1 MAKINLYV
9 AIPPVIFLG
18 LAGLFYFG
26 LTRPDSSFL
35 PSMMIGRE
43 APALIKVE
51 QLREDPA
58 PTDADLRASG
68 VKLVNFWASWCAPC
82 RAEHPILM
90 GMAEDGVNIIGL
102 NYKDQPD
109 NALAFL
115 EELDDPF
122 AKIGTDRAGRTG
134 LEWGVYGIPET
145 FVIDGNGKVL
155 YRHPGPLT
163 QRVLEERIYPAMAA
177 AAETAP
183 SSE

>member
-1 MAKINLYV
+1 MAKISPLMALPVLVFASFIGLALIGMMRDDPDSLPSAREGQV
-9 AIPPVIFLG
+9 APPVVLTEF
-18 LAGLFYFG
+18 AGKPMF
-26 LTRPDSSFL
+26 DD
-35 PSMMIGRE
+35 
-43 APALIKVE
+43 AAL
-51 QLREDPA
+51 RDG
-58 PTDADLRASG
+58 T
-68 VKLVNFWASWCAPC
+68 VKIVNYWASWCAPC

-122 AKIGTDRAGRTG
+122 AKIGTDQAGRTG

>member
-1 MAKINLYV
+1 MAKISPYV
-9 AIPPVIFLG
+9 ALPPIIFLG
-18 LAGLFYFG
+18 LAALFYFG
-26 LTRPDSSFL
+26 LTRPDAGFL
-35 PSMMIGRE
+35 PSTMIGRE

-58 PTDADLRASG
+58 PTDADLRLEG

-82 RAEHPILM
+82 RAEHPLLM
-90 GMAEDGVNIIGL
+90 DMAEDGMTIYGI
-102 NYKDQPD
+102 NYKDKPE

-122 AKIGTDRAGRTG
+122 TKVGADNVGRTG

-145 FVIDGNGKVL
+145 FVIDGEGKVL

-163 QRVLEERIYPAMAA
+163 KRVLEERIFPAIAA
-177 AAETAP
+177 AAAAATQ
-183 SSE
+183 

>member
-1 MAKINLYV
+1 MAKISPYV
-9 AIPPVIFLG
+9 AIPPIIFLG

-26 LTRPDSSFL
+26 LSRDTNFL
-35 PSMMIGRE
+35 PSTMIDRD

-58 PTDADLRASG
+58 PTDADLRLEG

-90 GMAEDGVNIIGL
+90 GMAEDGMNIIGL

-109 NALAFL
+109 NALMFL

-122 AKIGTDRAGRTG
+122 SQIGADRVGRTG

-145 FVIDGNGKVL
+145 FVIDGEGKVL

-163 QRVLEERIYPAMAA
+163 QRILDEFIFPAIEA
-177 AAETAP
+177 AAE
-183 SSE
+183 

>member
-1 MAKINLYV
+1 MAKISPYV
-9 AIPPVIFLG
+9 VIPPVIFLG

-26 LTRPDSSFL
+26 LTRDDANFL
-35 PSMMIGRE
+35 PSTMIGRE

-58 PTDADLRASG
+58 PTDADLRLEG

-90 GMAEDGVNIIGL
+90 GMAEDGIKIIGL
-102 NYKDQPD
+102 NYKDQPE

-145 FVIDGNGKVL
+145 FVIDSEGTVL
-155 YRHPGPLT
+155 YRHPGPIT
-163 QRVLEERIYPAMAA
+163 QRILDERIMPVINAA
-177 AAETAP
+177 N
-183 SSE
+183 